1 MTGSELA
8 ALIGRQG
15 LLLVNGL
22 RIPVQVTDA
31 KRAYGNLRYQITP
44 LYKDRINVQLLG
56 REWVAAERVQLT
68 EG

>member
-1 MTGSELA
+1 MTGSQLA

-15 LLLVNGL
+15 LLSANGL

-31 KRAYGNLRYQITP
+31 KRAYGNTRYRVTP
-44 LYKDRINVQLLG
+44 LYKDSINVQVLG
-56 REWVAAERVQLT
+56 CQWVAAERVQLT